1 MIRFFKS
8 NKPTTT
14 DIGRYG
20 EDVAAKHLKEKG
32 FRILA
37 RNRHEGRNEIDI
49 IAECESAVVFVEVK
63 TRTTASISEKE
74 PRPASAVTPKKQRSI
89 ISAAKGY
96 LATHR
101 PDKHVRFDIIE
112 VYVDKDERGRRTL
125 KLKHLENAFNKNTAY
140 KPKFAR

>member
-1 MIRFFKS
+1 MICFFKS

-49 IAECESAVVFVEVK
+49 IAENREFIVFVEVK
-63 TRTTASISEKE
+63 ARKATGSYTYDYGA
-74 PRPASAVTPKKQRSI
+74 PADAVTPAKRRRTVE
-89 ISAAKGY
+89 AARAY
-96 LATHR
+96 LYKSKTEKA
-101 PDKHVRFDIIE
+101 PRFDVIE
-112 VYVDKDERGRRTL
+112 VYLGDTSLTNNPAILRIE
-125 KLKHLENAFNKNTAY
+125 HLEDAF
-140 KPKFAR
+140 RE